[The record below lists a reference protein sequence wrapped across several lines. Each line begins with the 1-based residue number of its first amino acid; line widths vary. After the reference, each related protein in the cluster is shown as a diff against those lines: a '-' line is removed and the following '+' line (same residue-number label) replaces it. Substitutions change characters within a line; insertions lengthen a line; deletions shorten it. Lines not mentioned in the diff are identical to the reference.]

1 MTTEKF
7 QLEQIG
13 FDHGHQLRGFD
24 CSGCPS
30 PWFGRPFHGEKCRD
44 TLGGVRRALE
54 CGQKIIGKAQR
65 DQQFGEPLEPDLP
78 GALKPPQGGDAQPTA
93 LGQVVLAPAQS
104 QPMRPHQIGDLTKHV

>member
-1 MTTEKF
+1 MAAGQENAVKFKRMHGAVRPVGENAQRLAEKF

-24 CSGCPS
+24 GSGCPS
-30 PWFGRPFHGEKCRD
+30 PWFGRPVHGEKCRD

-65 DQQFGEPLEPDLP
+65 G
-78 GALKPPQGGDAQPTA
+78 
-93 LGQVVLAPAQS
+93 
-104 QPMRPHQIGDLTKHV
+104 